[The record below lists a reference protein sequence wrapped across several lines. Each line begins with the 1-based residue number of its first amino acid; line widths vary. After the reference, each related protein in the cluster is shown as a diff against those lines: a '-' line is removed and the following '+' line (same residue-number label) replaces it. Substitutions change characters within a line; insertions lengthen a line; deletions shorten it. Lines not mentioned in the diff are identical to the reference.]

1 MSEDEVAGHKASRSA
16 DLLLAVKGVEQ
27 SSTDLLGRDW
37 QIIEPIAA
45 LTRQRRRR
53 TFRYRAR

>member
-1 MSEDEVAGHKASRSA
+1 VTQDETAGNKASRST

-27 SSTDLLGRDW
+27 SSTDLLGRHW

-53 TFRYRAR
+53 DI

>member
-1 MSEDEVAGHKASRSA
+1 MAGDEARRST

-27 SSTDLLGRDW
+27 SGADLLGRDR

-53 TFRYRAR
+53 DI

>member
-1 MSEDEVAGHKASRSA
+1 MAGNKASRST
-16 DLLLAVKGVEQ
+16 DLLLAVVEQ
-27 SSTDLLGRDW
+27 SSADLLGRDR

-53 TFRYRAR
+53 DI